1 MLCLV
6 RFEDYI
12 DKRYKEALD
21 YQIDITK
28 NTSKLVAYETY
39 IPSETHGIRLK
50 FNITG
55 YEFILHKHDIHN
67 TNYIINKFK
76 ENEEYK
82 DLLNSVLEKYP
93 ERKYNLQYFVLDK
106 NYLYEDGIWER
117 RKIKRNIKF

>member
-6 RFEDYI
+6 HFEDYI
-12 DKRYKEALD
+12 DIRYKETLD
-21 YQIDITK
+21 YQIDITR
-28 NTSKLVAYETY
+28 NTTKSVAYNVY
-39 IPSETHGIRLK
+39 IPSETNGIKLK

-55 YEFILHKHDIHN
+55 YEFLLHKHDIRN

-93 ERKYNLQYFVLDK
+93 ERKYNLQYFVLDIS
-106 NYLYEDGIWER
+106 YLYDKELR
-117 RKIKRNIKF
+117 

>member
-6 RFEDYI
+6 HFEDYI
-12 DKRYKEALD
+12 DIRYYKETLD
-21 YQIDITK
+21 CQTDIIR
-28 NTSKLVAYETY
+28 NTTKLVAYKIH
-39 IPSETHGIRLK
+39 IPSETYGIRMK

-55 YEFILHKHDIHN
+55 YEFLLDKHDIRN

-93 ERKYNLQYFVLDK
+93 KRKYNLQYFVLDM
-106 NYLYEDGIWER
+106 NYLYDKGLR
-117 RKIKRNIKF
+117 

>member
-1 MLCLV
+1 M
-6 RFEDYI
+6 
-12 DKRYKEALD
+12 
-21 YQIDITK
+21 
-28 NTSKLVAYETY
+28 
-39 IPSETHGIRLK
+39 K

-55 YEFILHKHDIHN
+55 YEFILHRHDISN
-67 TNYIINKFK
+67 INYIINKFK

-82 DLLNSVLEKYP
+82 ELLNSVLEKYP

>member
-1 MLCLV
+1 MLCFV
-6 RFEDYI
+6 HFEEYI
-12 DKRYKEALD
+12 DTRYKEALD

-39 IPSETHGIRLK
+39 IPSETHVIRLK

-55 YEFILHKHDIHN
+55 YEFILHRHDIRN

-93 ERKYNLQYFVLDK
+93 ERKYNLQYFVLDM
-106 NYLYEDGIWER
+106 NYLHDKGLR
-117 RKIKRNIKF
+117 